1 MVASKLFISGISHY
15 HGGLTLMHH
24 AISSLN
30 RLQC

>member
-15 HGGLTLMHH
+15 HGGLTLMH